1 MALQLFPHFFRSL
14 SLVTILSL
22 GACQRTD
29 PAIYDCQKL
38 LGQIQSTVTEAQTL
52 VQDENA
58 DNVFQSFN
66 FELWL
71 QAADTL
77 KTGAEA
83 IAQLPLRDDQ
93 MKTYQSQISDIYQR
107 QATATYAMVK
117 ARQEKN
123 LEAAKNAQSLSQTA
137 GTEEQTVGQALD
149 TYCQTKYQT
158 LNQTTGESR

>member
-1 MALQLFPHFFRSL
+1 MKLFSRFLPRL
-14 SLVTILSL
+14 GLIPILSL
-22 GACQRTD
+22 SACQRTD

-38 LGQIQSTVTEAQTL
+38 LGQIQSTVTAAKDL
-52 VQDENA
+52 VQAENSDTVSQA
-58 DNVFQSFN
+58 SN

-83 IAQLPLRDDQ
+83 ITQLPLRDAQ

-107 QATATYAMVK
+107 QAEATYAMVK

-123 LEAAKNAQSLSQTA
+123 LEAAKTAQSLSQTA
-137 GTEEQTVGQALD
+137 GTEEQTLGKALD

-158 LNQTTGESR
+158 LTETTGK

>member
-1 MALQLFPHFFRSL
+1 MKLFSRFLPRL
-14 SLVTILSL
+14 SLIPILSL
-22 GACQRTD
+22 SACQRTD

-38 LGQIQSTVTEAQTL
+38 LGQIQSTVTAAKDL
-52 VQDENA
+52 VQAENSDTVSQA
-58 DNVFQSFN
+58 SN

-83 IAQLPLRDDQ
+83 ITQLPLRDAQ

-107 QATATYAMVK
+107 QAEATYAMVK

-123 LEAAKNAQSLSQTA
+123 LEAAKTAQSLSQTA
-137 GTEEQTVGQALD
+137 GTEEQTLGKALD

-158 LNQTTGESR
+158 LTETTGK